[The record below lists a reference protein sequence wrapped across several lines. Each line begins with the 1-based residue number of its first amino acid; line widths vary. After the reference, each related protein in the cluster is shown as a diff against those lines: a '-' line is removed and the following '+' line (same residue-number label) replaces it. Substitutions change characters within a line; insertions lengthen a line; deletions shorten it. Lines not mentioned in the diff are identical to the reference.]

1 MHAKTKVQ
9 DTDPWTNVGAHTG
22 TSTGTHTH
30 THTLT
35 EPISRPGKQGM
46 TGVIHGVLGAVLC

>member
-22 TSTGTHTH
+22 TSTGTSTGTHTH
-30 THTLT
+30 THTHT
-35 EPISRPGKQGM
+35 DG
-46 TGVIHGVLGAVLC
+46 LGSLSS